1 MSLRRDP
8 RPFRAGR
15 ASAALLVTT
24 ATVLLAGCVAEEPEP
39 ASTPSAPATATPT
52 PAATPQPPALVPGG
66 TAADN
71 LPYFTTVTEQVWASD
86 RRAEGRAYVDAL
98 VAAGFDKAAMQ
109 VTEDFS
115 TVGNPAE
122 SMQFSVL
129 WGDECLVGQV
139 GPDIGEAVTRVLP
152 ALQDGSVCLLGDT
165 RPIDW

>member
-8 RPFRAGR
+8 RPLRAR
-15 ASAALLVTT
+15 AAVAVLAIAALTLLSGCAGDEPRPDPTRTT
-24 ATVLLAGCVAEEPEP
+24 ATA
-39 ASTPSAPATATPT
+39 SAPTASPSE
-52 PAATPQPPALVPGG
+52 QPVALVPEGS
-66 TAADN
+66 AADN
-71 LPYFTTVTEQVWASD
+71 LPIFTQVTERVWASD

-98 VAAGFDKAAMQ
+98 VEAGFDKAAMQ
-109 VTEDFS
+109 VTRDVS

-129 WGDECLVGQV
+129 WRGECLVGQV

-152 ALQDGSVCLLGDT
+152 ALEDGTLCLLGAT